1 MQDLQLLSAHRS
13 FEGSQ
18 ERYRHFSTSLSCEM
32 NFSAYIPPGSGS
44 KLPVLYWLSGLTCT
58 DENFSTKAGAQR
70 VAAELGI
77 MLVVPDTSPRG
88 EGVADAENAYD
99 LGVGAGFYVN
109 ATQEPWSR
117 HYRMYD
123 YIAEELP
130 SLVEH
135 SFPASDRRSISG
147 HSMGG
152 HGALVIALRNPRRYR
167 SVSAF
172 SPIVSPS
179 SSPWGKKAFSH
190 YLGGDSKSWQDYD
203 ATFLIKSAR
212 QSEHLPI
219 LIDQGDAD
227 EYLAEQLKPE
237 RLIAACE
244 AANYPLQFNMRMG
257 YDHSY
262 FFISTFIESHFR
274 FHAEALGR

>member
-1 MQDLQLLSAHRS
+1 MQDLQLLSTHRS

-18 ERYRHFSTSLSCEM
+18 ERYRHFSTSLNCEM
-32 NFSAYIPPGSGS
+32 NFSVYLPPPSGS

-58 DENFSTKAGAQR
+58 DENFTTKAGAQR

-77 MLVVPDTSPRG
+77 MLVMPDTSPRG

-117 HYRMYD
+117 HYHMYD

-130 SLVEH
+130 SLIER
-135 SFPASDRRSISG
+135 SFPTSDRRSISG

-172 SPIVSPS
+172 SPVVNPISC
-179 SSPWGKKAFSH
+179 PWGKKAFSH
-190 YLGGDSKSWQDYD
+190 YLGNDIESWQDYD
-203 ATFLIKSAR
+203 ATFLIKTAR
-212 QSEHLPI
+212 RSEHFPV

-227 EYLAEQLKPE
+227 EFLAEQLKPE
-237 RLIAACE
+237 RLVAACE
-244 AANYPLQFNMRMG
+244 AANYPLQFNMRVG

-274 FHAEALGR
+274 FHAEALSR

>member
-1 MQDLQLLSAHRS
+1 MQDLELLSTHRS

-18 ERYRHFSTSLSCEM
+18 ERYRHFSTSLNCAM
-32 NFSAYIPPGSGS
+32 TFSVYLPQDRGS

-58 DENFSTKAGAQR
+58 DENFTTKAGAQR

-77 MLVVPDTSPRG
+77 ILVVSDTSPRG
-88 EGVADAENAYD
+88 KGVADVGNAYD
-99 LGVGAGFYVN
+99 LGMGAGFYVN
-109 ATQEPWSR
+109 ATQEPWRR

-130 SLVEH
+130 ALVER

-167 SVSAF
+167 AVSAF
-172 SPIVSPS
+172 SPIVNPA

-190 YLGGDSKSWQDYD
+190 YLGNEVENWQDYD
-203 ATFLIKSAR
+203 ATFLIKAAHR
-212 QSEHLPI
+212 SEHLPI
-219 LIDQGDAD
+219 LVDQGGND
-227 EYLAEQLKPE
+227 EFLAEQLKPE

-244 AANYPLQFNMRMG
+244 AADYPVQFNMRGG

-262 FFISTFIESHFR
+262 FFISTFIESHLR
-274 FHAEALGR
+274 FHADALGG